1 MRYIARTTVDTDG
14 RTLIEFPDCPGCQ
27 TFADKDEDVAAVG
40 QDALEGWLEANLIDG
55 KAPPKPAY
63 RKRGAHAISIS
74 VSPALAIALQV
85 RWRRQELGLSQSALG
100 KKLGVTRQQ
109 IALIEWPGGNLRIST
124 LSKVAAALGARLE
137 VDLTS
142 VA

>member
-1 MRYIARTTVDTDG
+1 MRYIARTSADTNR

-27 TFADKDEDVAAVG
+27 TFADNDEDLAAVA

-63 RKRGAHAISIS
+63 SKRGAHAIPVS

-85 RWRRQELGLSQSALG
+85 RWRRQELGLSQAALG

-124 LSKVAAALGARLE
+124 LSKVAAALDARLD

-142 VA
+142 VG